1 MMNVLN
7 VTELYTLCFVYLIII
22 LKKTPKKKKK
32 KDSILYDPIYMTF

>member
-1 MMNVLN
+1 MVNVLN